1 MFIKNIYGTVRN
13 FSIQIQYI
21 IKYKPVNLRD
31 RWTIVFYLKDKSII
45 EWCYDRK
52 VDRDDELDHID
63 GILTQEDKENN

>member
-21 IKYKPVNLRD
+21 IKYIPVNLRD